1 MRSCITATTTTTT
14 NMCNR
19 YNGKTTQVNIKRLLS
34 VFFMIS
40 FLILLWVLLSYSN
53 SELAEVSDQEPEIV
67 LDE

>member
-1 MRSCITATTTTTT
+1 MRSCITTTATATT